1 LILSKR
7 VMGIVFLLI
16 FVGGAS
22 LLWWQT
28 VNQKG
33 VPGSEKENEK
43 VLLKIVRIGVTIAND
58 GEWERYAPIIELAE
72 EDIAAFC
79 EEMESPFGFE
89 FVVRNCE
96 SQAQVAFDLTKEF
109 HENGTGL
116 IVGHPWSGMMCHG
129 VQEYIAE
136 NDMLLLSPSSTS
148 PHWRIPDD
156 NMFRL
161 ACHDP
166 LQTSIIAEVLHSRDV
181 KAIVIIERDDEW
193 GNLVCDEI
201 EAKFT
206 ALGGIVLRRIPYKP
220 IVGGQER
227 DDFSEFLVEAEA
239 LLNASIAEYGAGH
252 LAVEFV
258 GFSEAMTVIV
268 QALGYPTLSTVPW
281 YGSGMGNMLEKL
293 GLPGRTAAM
302 QLGLMGPTASP
313 SYSRQY
319 WELDERYE
327 NMTGLQLD
335 FTGSNY
341 YDGCWLY
348 ALSVIEANSTDV
360 TLVKGALREI
370 ARDYIGVSGHCGLDE
385 NDDRLRG
392 HYDVMGYFDIDGE
405 CRCLRCGFYNATTG
419 AVTWDERL
427 IQPLGGGS
435 E

>member
-1 LILSKR
+1 LIRTNRLWGIAFILIL
-7 VMGIVFLLI
+7 L
-16 FVGGAS
+16 GGAS
-22 LLWWQT
+22 FLWWNTFNRQR
-28 VNQKG
+28 VQKTEDDEELES
-33 VPGSEKENEK
+33 V
-43 VLLKIVRIGVTIAND
+43 VKIGITIAND
-58 GEWERYAPIIELAE
+58 EEWERYAPVIELAE
-72 EDIAAFC
+72 EDIATFC
-79 EEMESPFGFE
+79 EETESPFGFE

-96 SQAQVAFDLTKEF
+96 SQSQVAFDLTKEF

-116 IVGHPWSGMMCHG
+116 IVGHPWSGMMCHS

-161 ACHDP
+161 ACDL
-166 LQTSIIAEVLHSRDV
+166 LQAFIIAEVLHSRDI
-181 KAIVIIERDDEW
+181 KAIVIIERDDDW

-206 ALGGIVLRRIPYKP
+206 ALGGVVSGRIPYSP
-220 IVGGQER
+220 IIGGQVR
-227 DDFSEFLVEAEA
+227 ADYSEFLVEAEA
-239 LLNASIAEYGAGH
+239 LLNESIAEYGAEH
-252 LAVEFV
+252 VAVEFI

-293 GLPGRTAAM
+293 GLPGRTATM
-302 QLGLMGPTASP
+302 QLGLVGLTAAP
-313 SYSRQY
+313 SYSREY

-327 NMTGLQLD
+327 NITGLQLD

-348 ALSVIEANSTDV
+348 ALSVIRANSTDV
-360 TLVKGALREI
+360 NLVRDALREL
-370 ARDYIGVSGHCGLDE
+370 AREYISVSGPCELDE

-392 HYDVMGYFDIDGE
+392 HYDLMGYFEVEGE
-405 CRCLRCGFYNATTG
+405 TQYLKCGFYNATTG
-419 AVTWDERL
+419 EITWNEELAPSSRGED
-427 IQPLGGGS
+427 G
-435 E
+435 